1 LDFRDHLVLTP
12 LRIMLCEAGNLPQKA
27 KPSCIM
33 RRARTDDQAPAP
45 ERLYYRPKE
54 VAALTGLGL
63 RTVYADVYA
72 GIIPSPKI
80 GDARL
85 IPASWLLARTDAD
98 AEEIRQ
104 ALAPPARRYSPKN
117 RYSLGKSP
125 RDRRGLSRLLRIAFS
140 QHMRMRIG
148 A

>member
-1 LDFRDHLVLTP
+1 MRS
-12 LRIMLCEAGNLPQKA
+12 RA
-27 KPSCIM
+27 KPE
-33 RRARTDDQAPAP
+33 QAPAS
-45 ERLYYRPKE
+45 ERLYYRARE

-63 RTVYADVYA
+63 RTIYADVYA
-72 GIIPSPKI
+72 GIIPSRKI

-85 IPASWLLARTDAD
+85 IPASWLLARTDEE

-104 ALAPPARRYSPKN
+104 ALARPRRRNSPKN

-125 RDRRGLSRLLRIAFS
+125 RSSRRLLRLLRIAFS
-140 QHMRMRIG
+140 HQLRTART